1 MEKLFL
7 DTNLLLDFVLDRKPF
22 SDQAERIIQLRFTHK
37 KRLFTS
43 ALTLT
48 NIAYV
53 VRKADKNPFQV
64 ITDLMEWVEI
74 VDLTKSEFN
83 LTIKSTFKDFEDAL
97 QFYSALEI
105 GADVIITR
113 DAKGFSSASILVQS
127 PVQYLRTIT

>member
-1 MEKLFL
+1 
-7 DTNLLLDFVLDRKPF
+7 
-22 SDQAERIIQLRFTHK
+22 
-37 KRLFTS
+37 
-43 ALTLT
+43 
-48 NIAYV
+48 
-53 VRKADKNPFQV
+53 
-64 ITDLMEWVEI
+64 MEWVEI

-105 GADVIITR
+105 EIGADVIITR